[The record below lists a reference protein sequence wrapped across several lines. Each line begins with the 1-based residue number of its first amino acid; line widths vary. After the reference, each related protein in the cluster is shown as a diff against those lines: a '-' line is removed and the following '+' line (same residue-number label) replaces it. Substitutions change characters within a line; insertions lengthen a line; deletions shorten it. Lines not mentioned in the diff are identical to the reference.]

1 MLGHAELIV
10 LSYALLP
17 FHISLTKLMVSHDLQ
32 HSTAVTNQITFYGRH
47 SHSTP
52 EFDGAVDLRCQAL
65 VSKLETLDIITFAS
79 LMLVK

>member
-1 MLGHAELIV
+1 MLGHVELIV

-32 HSTAVTNQITFYGRH
+32 HSTVTNQITFCGRH

-79 LMLVK
+79 LILVK